1 MAYLDQ
7 GKKNAAADMY
17 NAMKNTAIHND
28 PRTIEI
34 YARLH
39 NDPVATNWRKSS
51 SQTTQ
56 VDLEQSKINRQ

>member
-17 NAMKNTAIHND
+17 NAMKNIAVHND
-28 PRTIEI
+28 PRVIQI

>member
-1 MAYLDQ
+1 
-7 GKKNAAADMY
+7 MY